1 MHCIEALLP
10 VRVQHMHL
18 LPRDHTRTRS
28 DDILKMAFTFGRRSR
43 PRTALVSTYALEALV
58 CSLLRFAFSD
68 CPPHLNSTTVAIR
81 AEGQQTALQDALLS
95 LETPASGN
103 CTQIH
108 LGAGIHYLTQSVH
121 TLQNVAIQR
130 DPDSYNDSKPVIRC
144 AGGVR
149 RAEEVDDDD
158 DEQLSATVS
167 FSNVSYAEIS
177 GIIFEYCPL
186 PLQFLDVKY
195 LRVEKSIFRCIQP
208 SSLT

>member
-1 MHCIEALLP
+1 MLLLQ
-10 VRVQHMHL
+10 V
-18 LPRDHTRTRS
+18 
-28 DDILKMAFTFGRRSR
+28 
-43 PRTALVSTYALEALV
+43 LV
-58 CSLLRFAFSD
+58 CFLLHSVISD

-103 CTQIH
+103 CTQIQ
-108 LGAGIHYLTQSVH
+108 LGSGIYYLTQRVH
-121 TLQNVAIQR
+121 TLQNVVIQR

-144 AGGVR
+144 AGGMR

-158 DEQLSATVS
+158 DDEQLLATVS

-186 PLQFLDVKY
+186 PLHFKGVEH
-195 LRVEKSIFRCIQP
+195 LRIEKSTFRYVGVYTQVVLLE
-208 SSLT
+208 SVKQLSH